1 MAKIYRDLAVQFI
14 NSPQSNIVM
23 MRMES
28 PQNSAGRSRVTI
40 EVEILEDVREG
51 WEQGSQ
57 RVTP

>member
-1 MAKIYRDLAVQFI
+1 MAKIYRDLAAQFI

-40 EVEILEDVREG
+40 EVEILEDAREG

-57 RVTP
+57 RV